1 MLKIK
6 NLHGQ
11 CQHCGGPIE
20 FHAESAGSTADCP
33 HCNQPTELFLETPL
47 DEGSPLRTK
56 VIAFTIIASIILIAG
71 LVGSSMALKR
81 AKRMRAD
88 HDLAL
93 AQSATVAPSKP
104 ADPFA
109 KDGFRVAP
117 VSLDKGSGT
126 SLVYAIGSI
135 ANTTTRQRFGVKVEI
150 ELLDGAGN
158 KVGVASDY
166 QKVIEANAEWK
177 FRALVVEKKAVSAKV
192 ITVSESK

>member
-20 FHAESAGSTADCP
+20 FHAESAGATADCP
-33 HCNQPTELFLETPL
+33 HCNQPTELFLETPPN
-47 DEGSPLRTK
+47 EGSPLRTK

-88 HDLAL
+88 RDLAP
-93 AQSATVAPSKP
+93 AQSAPEKP

-109 KDGFRVAP
+109 KEGFRVAP

-150 ELLDGAGN
+150 ELLDGSGI

-192 ITVSESK
+192 ITVSESR